1 MNLYLT
7 RDGQTFGP
15 YTVEQ
20 AREYL
25 IGGQFLEQDFALF
38 EGQTE
43 WQSLGQLLASA
54 ELPQPVEEA
63 PLAETLSATG
73 QSRTPVASSGEGAQ
87 SSATGQEA
95 AVTSSSAPKQT
106 SGGRKTRK
114 ITRMNKGGTVVVPK
128 QRSALSKIVS
138 TCIVFLVTLVVVGG
152 LVAILF
158 FVWPGPATMGPILAK
173 MGIPVQEQ
181 SPAENTEP
189 NSGAVARDNPTKPG
203 EVMLEEEHFQR
214 LRISGIR
221 ILPIEGDKGLQ
232 VISSVDSEMAMQDD
246 DLSALDPLADYVVS
260 LDLTN
265 SKVTDEGLGLLLRM
279 KNLEKLN
286 LEGTKSVTVDGIA
299 KLKALERL
307 SYLNLVRVQ
316 MDDTLVD
323 TLIGMENLR
332 EVYLYQSGLT
342 EDAMARLGVAR
353 PKMFVKGG

>member
-7 RDGQTFGP
+7 RDGQTYGP
-15 YTVEQ
+15 YTVVQ

-25 IGGQFLEQDFALF
+25 IAGQFLEQDFALF

-43 WQSLGQLLASA
+43 WQSLGQLLASV
-54 ELPQPVEEA
+54 ELPQSLEEM
-63 PLAETLSATG
+63 PSAETLSGTG
-73 QSRTPVASSGEGAQ
+73 QSRTPVASYVEGAQ
-87 SSATGQEA
+87 SSATAHEA
-95 AVTSSSAPKQT
+95 AVMSSPTQT

-114 ITRMNKGGTVVVPK
+114 ITRMSKGGTVFVPK

-152 LVAILF
+152 LVALSF
-158 FVWPGPATMGPILAK
+158 FVWPGPATMSPILAK
-173 MGIPVQEQ
+173 MGIPLQQQ

-189 NSGAVARDNPTKPG
+189 KSGAVAKDNPTKPE

-221 ILPIEGDKGLQ
+221 ILLIEGDKGLQ

-299 KLKALERL
+299 KLKALEKL

-316 MDDTLVD
+316 MDDTLID

>member
-25 IGGQFLEQDFALF
+25 IAGQFLEQDFALF

-43 WQSLGQLLASA
+43 WQSLGQLLASV
-54 ELPQPVEEA
+54 ELPQPVEAE

-95 AVTSSSAPKQT
+95 AVMSSSSSKQT

-173 MGIPVQEQ
+173 MGIPFR
-181 SPAENTEP
+181 N
-189 NSGAVARDNPTKPG
+189 N
-203 EVMLEEEHFQR
+203 
-214 LRISGIR
+214 
-221 ILPIEGDKGLQ
+221 
-232 VISSVDSEMAMQDD
+232 
-246 DLSALDPLADYVVS
+246 
-260 LDLTN
+260 
-265 SKVTDEGLGLLLRM
+265 LLLRILSRIPGLWP
-279 KNLEKLN
+279 KTIQPSLGKLCSKRSIFKDCVFPVSGSCR
-286 LEGTKSVTVDGIA
+286 LRGTKACRSF
-299 KLKALERL
+299 LRL
-307 SYLNLVRVQ
+307 IRKWPCRMMIFPL
-316 MDDTLVD
+316 
-323 TLIGMENLR
+323 LIR
-332 EVYLYQSGLT
+332 WLT
-342 EDAMARLGVAR
+342 MLF
-353 PKMFVKGG
+353 PLT

>member
-20 AREYL
+20 GREYL
-25 IGGQFLEQDFALF
+25 ATGQFFEQDFALF
-38 EGQTE
+38 EGQTD
-43 WQSLGQLLASA
+43 WQPLGQLLASA
-54 ELPQPVEEA
+54 ASPQPVEEV
-63 PLAETLSATG
+63 PLAETVPATAE
-73 QSRTPVASSGEGAQ
+73 SREAVVTSGEVIQ
-87 SSATGQEA
+87 SVGTEA
-95 AVTSSSAPKQT
+95 AAAGISTSSPTQT

-114 ITRMNKGGTVVVPK
+114 ASRMNKGGTVVVTK

-138 TCIVFLVTLVVVGG
+138 ILVVFMVTLVLVGG
-152 LVAILF
+152 VVTGLYFAM
-158 FVWPGPATMGPILAK
+158 PATMGPFLAK
-173 MGIPVQEQ
+173 MGIPLETQ
-181 SPAENTEP
+181 SPVENTAR
-189 NSGAVARDNPTKPG
+189 NIVAEVKVKPSKPG
-203 EVMLEEEHFQR
+203 EVMLDEEHFQR

-221 ILPIEGDKGLQ
+221 ILPIQGDKGLQ

-246 DLSALDPLADYVVS
+246 DLSALDPLADYIVS

-265 SKVTDEGLGLLLRM
+265 SKVTDEGLGLLLQM

-286 LEGTKSVTVDGIA
+286 LEGTKAVTSAGIA
-299 KLKALERL
+299 KLKPLEKL
-307 SYLNLVRVQ
+307 SYLNLVRVR
-316 MDDTLVD
+316 MDDTLID

-342 EDAMARLGVAR
+342 EDAIARLGIAR